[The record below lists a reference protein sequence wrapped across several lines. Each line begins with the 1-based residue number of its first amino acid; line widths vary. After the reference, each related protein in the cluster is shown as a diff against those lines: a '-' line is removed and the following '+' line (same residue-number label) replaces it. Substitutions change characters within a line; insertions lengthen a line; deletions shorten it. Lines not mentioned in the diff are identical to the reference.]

1 MAANATRTDSRLVLR
16 LETGE
21 MKGDTP
27 LLKTVSL
34 SRIKKDASDDALL
47 EAGNAL
53 ASLQTKTLDAIRRVD
68 TIELTQQA

>member
-16 LETGE
+16 VETGE